1 LCKNIKIVHIRELIY
16 EIYFGSAC
24 GYIIFVRIFVRQKYK
39 TELYFGFVATKME
52 QLIKLGKQVANRRE
66 QLRLTQ
72 LDIAAIASIS
82 DATVRFIEKG
92 KPGVSIANWLKVA
105 GIVGLDLSLTTK
117 KMSDEMRRNK
127 TIDANPKDD

>member
-1 LCKNIKIVHIRELIY
+1 
-16 EIYFGSAC
+16 
-24 GYIIFVRIFVRQKYK
+24 
-39 TELYFGFVATKME
+39 ME
-52 QLIKLGKQVANRRE
+52 QLIKLGKQIANRRE

>member
-1 LCKNIKIVHIRELIY
+1 
-16 EIYFGSAC
+16 
-24 GYIIFVRIFVRQKYK
+24 
-39 TELYFGFVATKME
+39 ME

-72 LDIAAIASIS
+72 LDIATIAGIS

-92 KPGVSIANWLKVA
+92 KPGVSITNWVKVA

-117 KMSDEMRRNK
+117 KMSDEMRRNNSK
-127 TIDANPKDD
+127 EATPNDD